1 MVSSGVTKPPY
12 FPSALVRGGSVW
24 EEGGGDL
31 ILEIV
36 WSGFAPEDEFASAAR
51 HCTAQLSSGIV
62 EPGCGPPPRR
72 DLYTAHTWGKEA
84 NAAAGRVSFF
94 ADYFSNLIYFIIVG
108 CGVA

>member
-1 MVSSGVTKPPY
+1 MRRQ
-12 FPSALVRGGSVW
+12 LVVVPRN
-24 EEGGGDL
+24 
-31 ILEIV
+31 
-36 WSGFAPEDEFASAAR
+36 SAAESWNPVV
-51 HCTAQLSSGIV
+51 A
-62 EPGCGPPPRR
+62 PPPPRR